1 MENLQNNPS
10 IKKQAWLM
18 IAACFLI
25 QMSLYG
31 ISINLFQ
38 LYIIPVTKALGFS
51 RGSFMVCQSIIFF
64 SSMLGSATGWK
75 LYQRWGMLP
84 VVRAASVVLT
94 LAYIAQG
101 FVSQIVLFYLLSAI
115 IGLCSGL
122 ATVVPLSILI
132 RSWFKEKVGTAI
144 GIAFMG
150 TGVGGMIFM
159 PIGNALILAH
169 GWQTTYRILGIVM
182 GIICIPIY
190 FFLLRFGPFMEASEA
205 EDSEAKTAVN
215 QKEAQKNASLDSSH
229 YLLMAF
235 CSLLSIATSTIIFTL
250 NPYLQ
255 DLNYSP
261 TFASTVGAIS
271 MGALAI
277 GKIVLGRLIDLK
289 GIITSTRVL
298 VSLLAL
304 GFLALILMNHWL
316 FLIPVMLG
324 VLIGSPYGTIMLP
337 IIGTEVS
344 TPSNRDQAVSMYT
357 AAGAF
362 GSAIGPIIVGFS
374 YDSFQSYLPAF
385 YGAMAITIISG
396 LGISYFLKRF
406 QK

>member
-1 MENLQNNPS
+1 
-10 IKKQAWLM
+10 M

-38 LYIIPVTKALGFS
+38 LYIIPVTEALGFS

-64 SSMLGSATGWK
+64 SSMLGSAMGWK
-75 LYQRWGMLP
+75 LYQKWGMLP
-84 VVRAASVVLT
+84 VVRVASIVIS
-94 LAYIAQG
+94 LAYISQG
-101 FVSQIVLFYLLSAI
+101 FVTHIVLFYILSAI

-132 RSWFKEKVGTAI
+132 RSWFNEKVGTAI

-169 GWQTTYRILGIVM
+169 GWQTTYKILGLVM
-182 GIICIPIY
+182 AVICIPIY
-190 FFLLRFGPFMEASEA
+190 LFVLRFGPYTEKSEASESKSEEIA
-205 EDSEAKTAVN
+205 SKQEAKARTG
-215 QKEAQKNASLDSSH
+215 LGSSH

-235 CSLLSIATSTIIFTL
+235 CSLLSISTSTIIFTL

-255 DLNYSP
+255 DLEYSP
-261 TFASTVGAIS
+261 TFAATVGAVS

-298 VSLLAL
+298 TVLLAL

-385 YGAMAITIISG
+385 YGAMAITLISG
-396 LGISYFLKRF
+396 LGIAYFLKRF
-406 QK
+406 KELT